1 MGSPFFGGGGRDC
14 RKISHQSFPYPVFG
28 RFTHSLSA
36 LYGHY
41 LIYDFASGSF
51 LWVMFVHIRQTV
63 REQPDTG
70 YRKSLLPYFTAIPVC
85 CGSVYCGP
93 VYCGPVYCGSVYYGP
108 VYYGPVY
115 CSPDCCGVWCLNG
128 GFC

>member
-1 MGSPFFGGGGRDC
+1 M
-14 RKISHQSFPYPVFG
+14 FG

-85 CGSVYCGP
+85 CGFV
-93 VYCGPVYCGSVYYGP
+93 VVLFV
-108 VYYGPVY
+108 VALFIVALFIVVLFTVVLFIMVQFIVVLFIAALFVVVF
-115 CSPDCCGVWCLNG
+115 GV
-128 GFC
+128 

>member
-1 MGSPFFGGGGRDC
+1 M
-14 RKISHQSFPYPVFG
+14 FG

-85 CGSVYCGP
+85 CGFV
-93 VYCGPVYCGSVYYGP
+93 VVLFV
-108 VYYGPVY
+108 VALFIVVLFIVVLFTVVLFIMVQFIVVLFIAALFVVVF
-115 CSPDCCGVWCLNG
+115 GV
-128 GFC
+128 

>member
-1 MGSPFFGGGGRDC
+1 M
-14 RKISHQSFPYPVFG
+14 FG

-85 CGSVYCGP
+85 CGFV
-93 VYCGPVYCGSVYYGP
+93 VVLFV
-108 VYYGPVY
+108 VALFIVVLFIVVLFTVVLFIMVLFIVVLFIAALFVVVF
-115 CSPDCCGVWCLNG
+115 GV
-128 GFC
+128 

>member
-1 MGSPFFGGGGRDC
+1 M
-14 RKISHQSFPYPVFG
+14 FG

-85 CGSVYCGP
+85 CGFVAVLLVVALFIVVLFIVVLLTVVLFIVVLLTVVLFIAALIVVVY
-93 VYCGPVYCGSVYYGP
+93 
-108 VYYGPVY
+108 
-115 CSPDCCGVWCLNG
+115 GV
-128 GFC
+128 

>member
-1 MGSPFFGGGGRDC
+1 M
-14 RKISHQSFPYPVFG
+14 FG

-41 LIYDFASGSF
+41 LIYDFASDSF

-85 CGSVYCGP
+85 CGFV
-93 VYCGPVYCGSVYYGP
+93 VVLFV
-108 VYYGPVY
+108 VALFIVVLFIVVLFIMVLFIMVLFIMVLFIAALIVVVF
-115 CSPDCCGVWCLNG
+115 GV
-128 GFC
+128 

>member
-1 MGSPFFGGGGRDC
+1 M
-14 RKISHQSFPYPVFG
+14 FG

-85 CGSVYCGP
+85 CGFV
-93 VYCGPVYCGSVYYGP
+93 VVLFV
-108 VYYGPVY
+108 VALFIVVLFIVVLFIVVLFIMVLFIMVLFIAALIVVVF
-115 CSPDCCGVWCLNG
+115 GV
-128 GFC
+128 

>member
-1 MGSPFFGGGGRDC
+1 M
-14 RKISHQSFPYPVFG
+14 FG

-85 CGSVYCGP
+85 CGFV
-93 VYCGPVYCGSVYYGP
+93 VVLFIV
-108 VYYGPVY
+108 VLFIMVLFIMVLFIMVLFIAALIVVVF
-115 CSPDCCGVWCLNG
+115 GV
-128 GFC
+128 

>member
-1 MGSPFFGGGGRDC
+1 M
-14 RKISHQSFPYPVFG
+14 FG

-85 CGSVYCGP
+85 CGFV
-93 VYCGPVYCGSVYYGP
+93 VVLFV
-108 VYYGPVY
+108 VALFIVVLFTVVLFIMVLFIVVLFIAALFVVVF
-115 CSPDCCGVWCLNG
+115 GV
-128 GFC
+128 

>member
-1 MGSPFFGGGGRDC
+1 M
-14 RKISHQSFPYPVFG
+14 FG

-41 LIYDFASGSF
+41 LIYDFVSGSF

-85 CGSVYCGP
+85 CGFV
-93 VYCGPVYCGSVYYGP
+93 VVLFV
-108 VYYGPVY
+108 VALFIVVLFIVVLFIVVLFIMVLFIMVLFIAALIVVVF
-115 CSPDCCGVWCLNG
+115 GV
-128 GFC
+128 